1 MSLRSCGLHQ
11 TPISCNCAACSAAMN
26 TTASVVMP
34 AEMTVLSAASCGTS
48 PLFHKSRITTDT
60 MELFAPGAGWRW
72 RDRGSHA

>member
-1 MSLRSCGLHQ
+1 
-11 TPISCNCAACSAAMN
+11 
-26 TTASVVMP
+26 MP